1 MMIYDI
7 MEKPLPDVKKAIRS
21 HFYNHKDIKD
31 ERVINMLLETGY
43 YHLEDTLLQ
52 HKQKNHVLN
61 LLDGLDGNDMTVKT
75 VSRDSSIDAQFYRN
89 LGA

>member
-1 MMIYDI
+1 MIYDL
-7 MEKPLPDVKKAIRS
+7 MEKPLPDVKKAIRQ
-21 HFYNHKDIKD
+21 HFYKQAHIEDP
-31 ERVINMLLETGY
+31 RVINMLLEKGY

-61 LLDGLDGNDMTVKT
+61 LLDGFDGNDINVKT
-75 VSRDSSIDAQFYRN
+75 VNRNSSIDAQFYRN